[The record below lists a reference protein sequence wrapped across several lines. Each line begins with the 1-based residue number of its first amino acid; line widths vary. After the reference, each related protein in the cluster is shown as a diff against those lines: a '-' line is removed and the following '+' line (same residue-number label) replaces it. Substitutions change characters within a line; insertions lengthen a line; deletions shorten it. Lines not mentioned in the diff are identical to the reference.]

1 MSAEWLDDLESKNRL
16 KKEKETLQSNNIKHN
31 QDKIYQNQLGERIRR
46 ICGEVNNKAGLTLT
60 FKSISSFQQYI
71 NVEGP
76 GDPCHFFRISASE
89 NGVILEFG
97 TTISKWLSDQLSDK
111 GWMNL
116 KQMRD
121 HFDCETMIDP
131 SAFSDDDIYDC
142 LRYLHQES
150 EKPRVIKNAL
160 KQYDAGIGFV
170 SSLLVALKRL
180 FGASST

>member
-1 MSAEWLDDLESKNRL
+1 MSAEWLDNLESKKRL
-16 KKEKETLQSNNIKHN
+16 KESAETLRSNNLKHN
-31 QDKIYQNQLGERIRR
+31 QDKIRQSNLNKRIRR
-46 ICGEVNNKAGLTLT
+46 ICSEVNNKAGLKLT
-60 FKSISSFQQYI
+60 FQSISSSQQYI

-76 GDPCHFFRISASE
+76 GDPSHFFRITASE

-97 TTISKWLSDQLSDK
+97 TTLSKWLREQLSDE

-116 KQMRD
+116 QQMRD
-121 HFDCETMIDP
+121 AFDCEIMIVP

-160 KQYDAGIGFV
+160 KQDDAGIGFV
-170 SSLLVALKRL
+170 SSLLVALKKF